1 MDSTTTQLATE
12 RAPQSGPHLTGKM
25 GSLGLF
31 FSVMAYNAPMVV
43 VIGIIPIMVA
53 TGSGLGTP
61 ISFVVAGL
69 ILGCFAVGFT
79 RMSKVMPKPGGFYS
93 MITAGLGR
101 EVGLGSGL
109 VALLGYF
116 CVYAGTLPFGG
127 IVLGELVH
135 TTMNG
140 PDLPWWVWAAV
151 FWAGSAVLGY
161 FNIELS
167 AKFLTIFLFLEIIII
182 VGYDFFVFVN
192 GGANHAGISLAPL
205 LPTHWFDGS
214 FGSGLLLALGMYG
227 GFEVTVLFR
236 EEVKNPNRVIPRV
249 TFAVIAVA
257 MTIYAVSSLGF
268 INALGIDK
276 AVELAVADPTGSM
289 TGTLVQFGGTVFSD
303 VATILV
309 NTSTFAV
316 ILAGHNITA
325 RYLFNLSA
333 DKIFPRKLSTV
344 HRRHGS
350 PYLASM
356 ATSAA
361 GLLMNLIAA
370 IVGLGPLDLYTAAL
384 GISSFVILAVIFI
397 ASIAVPL
404 YLRKHGARHTAW
416 SRVVFPVLGIIGLG
430 TGLTLAAVNFASLVG
445 GSTVLATALMALILG
460 LFVLG
465 FVMAIIYRRTK
476 PATFSNIGRQ

>member
-1 MDSTTTQLATE
+1 MDISNQMATQ
-12 RAPQSGPHLTGKM
+12 RAPQAEPHLTGKM
-25 GSLGLF
+25 GSLELF

-61 ISFVVAGL
+61 ISFIVAGL

-79 RMSKVMPKPGGFYS
+79 RMSKLMPKPGGFYS
-93 MITAGLGR
+93 IITAGLGR
-101 EVGLGSGL
+101 EVGLGSGFI
-109 VALLGYF
+109 ALLGYF

-135 TTMNG
+135 NTLGG
-140 PDLPWWVWAAV
+140 PDLPWWVWGFL
-151 FWAGSAVLGY
+151 FWAGAAVLGY

-167 AKFLTIFLFLEIIII
+167 AKFLTIFLFLEIIVI
-182 VGYDFFVFVN
+182 VAYDFVVFVN
-192 GGANHAGISLAPL
+192 GGAGHAGISLAPI

-214 FGSGLLLALGMYG
+214 FSSGLLLALGMYG

-236 EEVKNPNRVIPRV
+236 EEVRNPNRVIPRV

-268 INALGIDK
+268 LNALGIDK
-276 AVELAVADPTGSM
+276 AVELATADPTGSM
-289 TGTLVQFGGTVFSD
+289 TGTLVDFGGTVLSD

-356 ATSAA
+356 ATSGA
-361 GLLMNLIAA
+361 GLVLNLIVAV
-370 IVGLGPLDLYTAAL
+370 VGLGAIEVYAAML
-384 GISSFVILAVIFI
+384 GITSFVILAVIFV

-404 YLRKHGARHTAW
+404 YLRRHGMGHTVW
-416 SRVVFPVLGIIGLG
+416 SRILFPILGIAGLG
-430 TGLTLAAVNFASLVG
+430 AGLILAAMDFTALVG
-445 GSTVLATALMALILG
+445 GSSVLAAALMTLIVG
-460 LFVLG
+460 LFVAG
-465 FVMAIIYRRTK
+465 IVMAAVYRKAK
-476 PATFSNIGRQ
+476 PETYSSIGRQ

>member
-1 MDSTTTQLATE
+1 MDTISGMTTRKTQ
-12 RAPQSGPHLTGKM
+12 QSGPHLSGKM
-25 GSLGLF
+25 GSLELF

-79 RMSKVMPKPGGFYS
+79 RMSKIMPKPGGFYS

-101 EVGLGSGL
+101 EVGLGSGF

-151 FWAGSAVLGY
+151 FWAGAGVLGY

-167 AKFLTIFLFLEIIII
+167 AKFLTAFLFLEIIII
-182 VGYDFFVFVN
+182 VGYDLFVFIN
-192 GGANHAGISLAPL
+192 SGANHAGISMAPL

-214 FGSGLLLALGMYG
+214 FSSGLLLALGMYG

-236 EEVKNPNRVIPRV
+236 EEVRNPNRVIPRV

-276 AVELAVADPTGSM
+276 AVELATADPTGSM
-289 TGTLVQFGGTVFSD
+289 TGTLVDFGGIVFSD
-303 VATILV
+303 IATIFV

-333 DKIFPRKLSTV
+333 DKIFPRKLSSV
-344 HRRHGS
+344 HSRHGS
-350 PYLASM
+350 PYMASM

-361 GLLMNLIAA
+361 GLVLNVIVAVAGLAA
-370 IVGLGPLDLYTAAL
+370 IDVYAAAL
-384 GISSFVILAVIFI
+384 GISSFVILGVIFV

-404 YLRKHGARHTAW
+404 YLRRHGMGHTVW
-416 SRVVFPVLGIIGLG
+416 SRIVFPILGILGLG
-430 TGLTLAAVNFASLVG
+430 TGLILAALDFTALVG
-445 GSTVLATALMALILG
+445 GSPVLSAALMTLIVG

-465 FVMAIIYRRTK
+465 IMMALFYRKAK
-476 PATFSNIGRQ
+476 PETYSNIGRQ

>member
-1 MDSTTTQLATE
+1 METTSQLATE
-12 RAPQSGPHLTGKM
+12 RTPQSTPHLTGKM
-25 GSLGLF
+25 GVLELF

-53 TGSGLGTP
+53 NGSGLGTAV
-61 ISFVVAGL
+61 SFIVAGI
-69 ILGCFAVGFT
+69 ILALFAVGFT
-79 RMSKVMPKPGGFYS
+79 RMSKIMPKPGGFYS

-101 EVGLGSGL
+101 EVGLGSGF

-127 IVLGELVH
+127 LVLGDLVH
-135 TTMNG
+135 GTMGG
-140 PDLPWWVWAAV
+140 PDLPWWVWGAI
-151 FWAGSAVLGY
+151 FWAGAAVLGY
-161 FNIELS
+161 FNIQLS

-182 VGYDFFVFVN
+182 VGYDLLVFAN

-205 LPTHWFDGS
+205 APAHWFDGS
-214 FGSGLLLALGMYG
+214 FSTGLLFALGMYG

-236 EEVKNPNRVIPRV
+236 EEVRNPNRVIPRV

-268 INALGIDK
+268 LNALGIDK
-276 AVELAVADPTGSM
+276 AVQLATADPTGSM
-289 TGTLVQFGGTVFSD
+289 TGTLQAFGGKLLND
-303 VATILV
+303 LATIMV

-325 RYLFNLSA
+325 RYVFNLSA
-333 DKIFPRKLSTV
+333 DKIFPRKLSRV
-344 HRRHGS
+344 HPRHGS
-350 PYLASM
+350 PYLASI
-356 ATSAA
+356 ATSTA
-361 GLLMNLIAA
+361 GLILNLIAA
-370 IVGLGPLDLYTAAL
+370 VLGLAAIDFYTALL
-384 GISSFVILAVIFI
+384 GITNFVILAVIFI

-404 YLRKHGARHTAW
+404 YLRRQGGQHTVW
-416 SRVVFPVLGIIGLG
+416 SRVVFPALGALGLG

-445 GSTVLATALMALILG
+445 GSMVLATVLMAVIVG

-465 FVMAIIYRRTK
+465 IVMARAYRRAK
-476 PATFSNIGRQ
+476 PDTYSKIGRQ

>member
-1 MDSTTTQLATE
+1 MLSND
-12 RAPQSGPHLTGKM
+12 SGP
-25 GSLGLF
+25 GLLH
-31 FSVMAYNAPMVV
+31 VR
-43 VIGIIPIMVA
+43 
-53 TGSGLGTP
+53 
-61 ISFVVAGL
+61 
-69 ILGCFAVGFT
+69 LGC
-79 RMSKVMPKPGGFYS
+79 
-93 MITAGLGR
+93 
-101 EVGLGSGL
+101 LGSGF

-116 CVYAGTLPFGG
+116 CVYAGSLPFGG

-135 TTMNG
+135 NTLGG

-151 FWAGSAVLGY
+151 FWAGAGVLGY

-167 AKFLTIFLFLEIIII
+167 AKFLTIFLFLEIVVI
-182 VGYDFFVFVN
+182 VAYDLFVFAN
-192 GGANHAGISLAPL
+192 GGANHSGISLAPI
-205 LPTHWFDGS
+205 LPSHWFDGS
-214 FGSGLLLALGMYG
+214 FSSGLLLALGMYG

-236 EEVKNPNRVIPRV
+236 EEVRNPNRVIPRV

-276 AVELAVADPTGSM
+276 AVELATADPTGSM
-289 TGTLVQFGGTVFSD
+289 TGTLVDFGGVVLSD

-333 DKIFPRKLSTV
+333 DKIVPRKLSTV

-356 ATSAA
+356 ATSGA
-361 GLLMNLIAA
+361 GLVLNLIVVVA
-370 IVGLGPLDLYTAAL
+370 GLGSIEVYAAML
-384 GISSFVILAVIFI
+384 GITSFVILGVIFV

-404 YLRKHGARHTAW
+404 YLRRHGMGYTVW
-416 SRVVFPVLGIIGLG
+416 SRVVFPILGIVGLG
-430 TGLTLAAVNFASLVG
+430 AGLILAAMDFTALVG
-445 GSTVLATALMALILG
+445 GSSVLGAALMAVIVG

-465 FVMAIIYRRTK
+465 IVMAVVYRKAK
-476 PATFSNIGRQ
+476 PETYSSIGRQ

>member
-1 MDSTTTQLATE
+1 MEKTKQLATE
-12 RAPQSGPHLTGKM
+12 RPPQSGPRLTGKM
-25 GSLGLF
+25 GSLELF

-79 RMSKVMPKPGGFYS
+79 RMSKLMPKPGGFYS

-101 EVGLGSGL
+101 EIGLGSGFI
-109 VALLGYF
+109 ALLGYF

-135 TTMNG
+135 VTMNG

-151 FWAGSAVLGY
+151 FWAGAGVLGY

-167 AKFLTIFLFLEIIII
+167 AKFLTIFLFLEIVII

-214 FGSGLLLALGMYG
+214 FSSGLLLALGMYG

-236 EEVKNPNRVIPRV
+236 EEVRNPDRVIPRV

-276 AVELAVADPTGSM
+276 AVGLAIADPTGSM
-289 TGTLVQFGGTVFSD
+289 TGTLVEFGGTVFSD
-303 VATILV
+303 VATVLV

-316 ILAGHNITA
+316 ILAAHNITA

-350 PYLASM
+350 PYLASV
-356 ATSAA
+356 ATSSGGLVFFMIVAA
-361 GLLMNLIAA
+361 SGAGA
-370 IVGLGPLDLYTAAL
+370 IDVYTAML
-384 GISSFVILAVIFI
+384 GISSIVILAIIFL
-397 ASIAVPL
+397 ASLAVPL
-404 YLRKHGARHTAW
+404 FLRRNGNGHTVW
-416 SRVVFPVLGIIGLG
+416 SKVVFPALGAIGLG
-430 TGLTLAAVNFASLVG
+430 AGLILAAMDFTALVG
-445 GSTVLATALMALILG
+445 GSSALATALITLIVG

-465 FVMAIIYRRTK
+465 IAMALVYRRAK
-476 PATFSNIGRQ
+476 PATYSNIGRQ

>member
-1 MDSTTTQLATE
+1 MDTSHQITTQ
-12 RAPQSGPHLTGKM
+12 RAPQAEPHLTGKM
-25 GSLGLF
+25 GSLELF

-79 RMSKVMPKPGGFYS
+79 RMSKLMPKPGGFYS

-101 EVGLGSGL
+101 EVGLGSGFI
-109 VALLGYF
+109 ALLGYF
-116 CVYAGTLPFGG
+116 CVYAGTPPFGG

-135 TTMNG
+135 NTLGG
-140 PDLPWWVWAAV
+140 PDLPWWVWGSL
-151 FWAGSAVLGY
+151 FWAGAAVLGY

-167 AKFLTIFLFLEIIII
+167 AKFLTIFLFLEIIVI
-182 VGYDFFVFVN
+182 VAYDFVVFVN
-192 GGANHAGISLAPL
+192 GGAGHAGISLAPI

-214 FGSGLLLALGMYG
+214 FSSGLLLALGMYG

-236 EEVKNPNRVIPRV
+236 EEVRNPNRVIPRV

-276 AVELAVADPTGSM
+276 AVELATADPTGSM
-289 TGTLVQFGGTVFSD
+289 SGTLVDFGGTVLSD

-350 PYLASM
+350 PHLASM
-356 ATSAA
+356 ATSGA
-361 GLLMNLIAA
+361 GLVLNLTVA
-370 IVGLGPLDLYTAAL
+370 IIGLGAVEVYTAML
-384 GISSFVILAVIFI
+384 GITSFVILAVIFV
-397 ASIAVPL
+397 ASTAVPL
-404 YLRKHGARHTAW
+404 YLRRHGAGHTVW
-416 SRVVFPVLGIIGLG
+416 SRVVFPILGIAGLG
-430 TGLTLAAVNFASLVG
+430 TGLVLAALDFTALVG
-445 GSTVLATALMALILG
+445 GSSVLAAALMTLIVG

-465 FVMAIIYRRTK
+465 IVMAVVYRKTK
-476 PATFSNIGRQ
+476 PDTYSKIGRQ